1 MSGISPWEKTA
12 PAFLATEG
20 FLSPEEGEFLYRRA
34 GACQGQGAV
43 VEIGSWKGRSTV
55 CLAAGAREGV
65 KIYAIDPHSGSSE
78 HKQQMGLVNTL
89 DEFKNNIK
97 KAGVDREVIPLVQT
111 SEQAAREWKGPID
124 LLFIDG
130 AHEYELVKQDFEL
143 WSPFLNEGGTIA
155 FHDSV
160 DWLGPKRLVRD
171 EIFLKPQYA
180 EVGVVGS
187 ITYAKKVKNCG
198 PWQML
203 KKRWKLFLKHFY
215 DYGRTHTHSVPGW
228 IRFLGKRVLSRI

>member
-1 MSGISPWEKTA
+1 MGGTSTWEKISPL
-12 PAFLATEG
+12 FLATEG

-34 GACQGQGAV
+34 RACPGQGAI

-55 CLAAGAREGV
+55 CLAAGAREGI

-78 HKQQMGLVNTL
+78 HKQQMGIVNTL

-97 KAGVDREVIPLVQT
+97 KAGVDREVVPLVQT
-111 SEQAAREWKGPID
+111 SEQAALVWQGPIE

-160 DWLGPKRLVRD
+160 DWSGPKRLVRD
-171 EIFLKPQYA
+171 EIFLKSHYA
-180 EVGVVGS
+180 EVGVIGS

-198 PWQML
+198 PGQMM
-203 KKRWKLFLKHFY
+203 KKRRKLFLKYIY
-215 DYGRTHTHSVPGW
+215 DYGRTHTRSVPGW
-228 IRFLGKRVLSRI
+228 IRFLGKRFLSKV